1 MSLPARKEQPISG
14 FVRIAASLFAA
25 AAMAFIA
32 AEAQAQNK
40 VIRIG
45 YQKYGNAILLTGGL
59 EKKLAPLGFKSS
71 GRSFRRGRRFSRR

>member
-1 MSLPARKEQPISG
+1 VVSSESR
-14 FVRIAASLFAA
+14 SLFAA

-45 YQKYGNAILLTGGL
+45 YQKYGNAILLKGTGGL

>member
-1 MSLPARKEQPISG
+1 MSG

-45 YQKYGNAILLTGGL
+45 Y
-59 EKKLAPLGFKSS
+59 
-71 GRSFRRGRRFSRR
+71 